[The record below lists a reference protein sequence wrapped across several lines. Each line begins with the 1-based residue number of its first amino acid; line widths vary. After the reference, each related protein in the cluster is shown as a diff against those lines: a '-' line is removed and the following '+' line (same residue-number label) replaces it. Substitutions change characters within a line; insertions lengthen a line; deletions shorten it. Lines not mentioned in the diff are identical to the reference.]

1 MAEPLRILVI
11 SGSSREGSYNRTLAD
26 LAARIVA
33 EQGAQPNRFDLR
45 DLALPIY
52 DGDFEAANG
61 PPAAAQRFSDVMAE
75 SDALFIAAPEYNGFP
90 TPLLIN
96 AFDWLSRLK
105 SSPGKPAGAD
115 TTAGKAAGLSSA
127 SPGHLGGLRSMNY
140 VRQYLQMNF
149 GMLVVPQ
156 QLAVSRAM
164 GAFDEGGQLKDAGQR
179 KALEGVVSALIH
191 TTGALK
197 SAASADA

>member
-1 MAEPLRILVI
+1 MPDPIRILVT

-26 LAARIVA
+26 LVAKLVA

-61 PPAAAQRFSDVMAE
+61 PPAGVIRFSDAMAGC
-75 SDALFIAAPEYNGFP
+75 DALFIATPEYNGFP

-115 TTAGKAAGLSSA
+115 TTFGKAAGLSSA
-127 SPGHLGGLRSMNY
+127 SPGHIGGLRSMNY

-164 GAFDEGGQLKDAGQR
+164 DAFDSGGQFKDAGQR

-191 TTGALK
+191 TAGALK
-197 SAASADA
+197 SARAR

>member
-1 MAEPLRILVI
+1 MAEPLRILVT
-11 SGSSREGSYNRTLAD
+11 SGSSRQGSYNRTLAD
-26 LAARIVA
+26 LVANIVA

-52 DGDFEAANG
+52 DGDYEAANG
-61 PPAAAQRFSDVMAE
+61 PPPGAIRLSDAMAE
-75 SDALFIAAPEYNGFP
+75 SDALFIATPEYNGFP

-105 SSPGKPAGAD
+105 SVPGRPAGAD
-115 TTAGKAAGLSSA
+115 ATAGKAAGLAGA
-127 SPGHLGGLRSMNY
+127 SPGHLGALRSMNY

-164 GAFDEGGQLKDAGQR
+164 DAFDAGGHLKEAGQH
-179 KALEGVVSALIH
+179 KALEGVVKALIR
-191 TTGALK
+191 TAGALK
-197 SAASADA
+197 AART

>member
-1 MAEPLRILVI
+1 MAEPLRVLVT
-11 SGSSREGSYNRTLAD
+11 SGSSRQGSYNRTLAD
-26 LAARIVA
+26 LVANIVA

-61 PPAAAQRFSDVMAE
+61 PPPGAQRFSDAMAE
-75 SDALFIAAPEYNGFP
+75 SDALFIATPEYNGFP

-105 SSPGKPAGAD
+105 SAPGHPAGAD
-115 TTAGKAAGLSSA
+115 ATAGKAAGLVGA
-127 SPGHLGGLRSMNY
+127 SPGHLGALRSMNY

-164 GAFDEGGQLKDAGQR
+164 NAFDAGGQFKDAGQR
-179 KALEGVVSALIH
+179 TMLEGVVKALIH
-191 TTGALK
+191 TAGALK
-197 SAASADA
+197 AARA